1 MDHDEVGKVNA
12 SSKKTVSITTGSEKA
27 EGMKYGLGID
37 TGGTYTDAVIY
48 DFEKR
53 AIISTAKSITVKEDL
68 TIGINGAIDLL
79 PAEYLAAVRLV
90 SLSTTLA
97 TNACVEGK
105 GSRAKLI
112 LIGCDPKTVAK
123 YGHEYG
129 LPDAR
134 EIIILDGGHDQ
145 KGDIIA
151 EPDWDLLKT
160 RIDACRHDVDA
171 YAVVEMWGM
180 RNGDFERKT
189 QQLLTEWTGQ
199 QTICGQE
206 LTGELNSLKRAAS
219 ALLNAQLIPIID
231 DFLMAIRKSLAQ
243 HGIKAPLVIV
253 RGDGSL
259 MSESFARDK
268 PVETLLCG
276 PAASIAGGI
285 GLTGEKNC
293 IIVDMGGTTSDLA
306 LVKNGLPELAA
317 DGARVGKWKTA
328 IKSIQIH
335 TVGLGGDSL
344 IRHNNNNKLTI
355 GPVRAAP
362 LSWTVSRW
370 PEVLDKIRMIYGGK
384 KKHTISLCEFF
395 YLIRDI
401 SGDRFYNQNEM
412 RIAAALKNGPLSVV
426 ELAELLDL
434 SIYDINTRRLEQHGV
449 IMRCGL
455 TPTDILHLTGG
466 FTGWNSEAA
475 RYGALIMAHQI
486 DISVDELIRTVHE
499 EVLEKLF
506 DSIMKMLLEDD
517 DENLLKGGITK
528 QLNHLLTASF
538 RKQRSQTADAS
549 AVGSPARP
557 DNRLNKGTA
566 FMTCNFTTDATLVG
580 IGAPIHLFLPDVAKV
595 MQTRCVIPEHAGVA
609 NAIGAITGNVVA
621 ESQIIIKPQYS
632 VSGITGYL
640 AFAQAEMHP
649 FKTHDDSIEWAKN
662 KAHELAMAAAQA
674 RGAGD
679 IEMTV
684 MIKNSEVAVGAEV
697 PLAASDDLEH
707 APADAEPVGQP
718 DPESPLDA
726 DQIMGSASNQL
737 LLETIVSARA
747 VGKVRW

>member
-1 MDHDEVGKVNA
+1 
-12 SSKKTVSITTGSEKA
+12 
-27 EGMKYGLGID
+27 MKYGLGID

-48 DFEKR
+48 DFEDKT
-53 AIISTAKSITVKEDL
+53 IISTAKSITVKEDL
-68 TIGINGAIDLL
+68 TLGINGAIDLL
-79 PAEYLAAVRLV
+79 PAECLERVRLV

-134 EIIILDGGHDQ
+134 EIIILEGGHDQ

-189 QQLLTEWTGQ
+189 HELLSEWTGQ
-199 QTICGQE
+199 QVICGQE

-231 DFLMAIRKSLAQ
+231 DFLKAIKKSLGQ
-243 HGIKAPLVIV
+243 HGIHAPLVIV

-259 MSESFARDK
+259 MSEAFARDK

-344 IRHNNNNKLTI
+344 IRHNNNNHLSI

-362 LSWTVSRW
+362 LSWTASRW
-370 PEVLDKIRMIYGGK
+370 PEVLDKIRMIYGSK

-401 SGDRFYNQNEM
+401 TGDRFYSQDEA
-412 RIAAALKNGPLSVV
+412 RIAQALKNGPLSVI

-449 IMRCGL
+449 ILRCGL

-475 RYGALIMAHQI
+475 QYGAMIMAHQI
-486 DISVDELIRTVHE
+486 DVSLDELIRMVHE
-499 EVLEKLF
+499 EVLEKLY
-506 DSIMKMLLEDD
+506 DSIIKMLLEDD

-528 QLNHLLTASF
+528 QLSHLLTSSF
-538 RKQRSQTADAS
+538 RKQRSLAS
-549 AVGSPARP
+549 GARIGYSSATQ
-557 DNRLNKGTA
+557 DTR
-566 FMTCNFTTDATLVG
+566 FMTSSFTTDATLVG
-580 IGAPIHLFLPDVAKV
+580 IGAPIHLFLPDIADVLH
-595 MQTRCVIPEHAGVA
+595 TRCVIPKHAGVA

-621 ESQIIIKPQYS
+621 EENIVIKPQYS
-632 VSGITGYL
+632 VSGITGFI
-640 AFAQAEMHP
+640 AFAQAEMHA
-649 FKTHDDSIEWAKN
+649 FKNHADSIEWAKTR
-662 KAHELAMAAAQA
+662 AHELALASALA

-679 IEMTV
+679 VEITV
-684 MIKNSEVAVGAEV
+684 FTRNNEVEIAGEV
-697 PLAASDDLEH
+697 PAEQTDDADDPAATGHTD
-707 APADAEPVGQP
+707 P
-718 DPESPLDA
+718 DEPLDA
-726 DQIMGSASNQL
+726 EKIMGVAGHQL

-747 VGKVRW
+747 VGKVKWF

>member
-1 MDHDEVGKVNA
+1 
-12 SSKKTVSITTGSEKA
+12 
-27 EGMKYGLGID
+27 MKYGLGID

-48 DFEKR
+48 DFDGR

-68 TIGINGAIDLL
+68 TVGINGAIDLL
-79 PAEYLAAVRLV
+79 PSECLEQVRLV

-145 KGDIIA
+145 KGDVIA
-151 EPDWDLLKT
+151 EPDWNLLKT
-160 RIDACRHDVDA
+160 RINACRHDIDA

-189 QQLLTEWTGQ
+189 RDLLTEWTGQ
-199 QTICGQE
+199 QVICGQA

-231 DFLMAIRKSLAQ
+231 DFLKAIKKSLSQ
-243 HGIKAPLVIV
+243 HGIHAPLVIV

-344 IRHNNNNKLTI
+344 IRHNNNHLSI

-362 LSWTVSRW
+362 LSWAASRW
-370 PEVLDKIRMIYGGK
+370 PVVLDKIKSIFGSK

-401 SGDRFYNQNEM
+401 AGDRYYSQDEL
-412 RIAAALKNGPLSVV
+412 RIAQALKSGPLSIG
-426 ELAELLDL
+426 ELADLLDL
-434 SIYDINTRRLEQHGV
+434 SLYDINTRRLEQHGV
-449 IMRCGL
+449 ILRCGL
-455 TPTDILHLTGG
+455 TPTDIMHLTGG
-466 FTGWNSEAA
+466 FAGWNSEAA
-475 RYGALIMAHQI
+475 HYGALIMAHQI
-486 DISVDELIRTVHE
+486 DVSLNELTQMVHE
-499 EVLEKLF
+499 EVLEKLY
-506 DSIMKMLLEDD
+506 DSIIKMLLEDD

-528 QLNHLLTASF
+528 QLSHLLTASF
-538 RKQRSQTADAS
+538 RRQRSL
-549 AVGSPARP
+549 VKNPKAR
-557 DNRLNKGTA
+557 LSGTEQDTQ
-566 FMTCNFTTDATLVG
+566 FLTSRFTTDATLVG
-580 IGAPIHLFLPDVAKV
+580 IGAPIHLFLPDIANVL
-595 MQTRCVIPEHAGVA
+595 QTRCVIPEHAGVA

-621 ESQIIIKPQYS
+621 EENIVIKPQYS
-632 VSGITGYL
+632 VSGITGFI
-640 AFAQAEMHP
+640 AFAQAEMHA
-649 FKTHDDSIEWAKN
+649 FKNHADSIAWAKTR
-662 KAHELAMAAAQA
+662 AHELALAAALA
-674 RGAGD
+674 RGAD
-679 IEMTV
+679 DVEIAVFTRD
-684 MIKNSEVAVGAEV
+684 NEVEIAGEV
-697 PLAASDDLEH
+697 PAEQTEN
-707 APADAEPVGQP
+707 ADESAGA
-718 DPESPLDA
+718 DKPETDGPLDA
-726 DQIMGSASNQL
+726 EKLMGRSSNQL

-747 VGKVRW
+747 VGKVKWF